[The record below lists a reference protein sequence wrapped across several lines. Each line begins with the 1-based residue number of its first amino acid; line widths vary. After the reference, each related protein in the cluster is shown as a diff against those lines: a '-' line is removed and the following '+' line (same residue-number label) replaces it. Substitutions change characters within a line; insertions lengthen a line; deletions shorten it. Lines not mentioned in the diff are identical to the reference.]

1 MEKISPMSCPGIK
14 HLLLLAG
21 VFLANIVSTHAQ
33 LVEWAKAVGSP
44 GANFG
49 FGLAVDDGQSVI
61 TTGWF
66 SGTVDFDPGAGVANR
81 SSNGGEDIY
90 VLKLDGNGQF
100 LWVLTFGGTGSDRGY
115 DIVTDNAASIY
126 VSGNFSSVVD
136 FQPGPGIDTRTAVG
150 SWDAFFLKIDFLG
163 NYQWVRSWGGNGDD
177 YGYALTH
184 DINGFVVVTGM
195 FSSTVDFDPSP
206 ASLLKSS
213 AGSFDIFV
221 SKFTDEGVF
230 IWNRTMGGSVADFS
244 YSVQCDD
251 AGNIF
256 HGGYFSGSV
265 DFDPGPGQLVLNV
278 QGSND
283 VYVQKMTST
292 GQHVWTR
299 GVQGVGNEFLHNIR
313 YNGLDQLYI
322 TGNFSGT
329 LDFNPGPAQ
338 NLHTSNGSFDA
349 YILTLDTN
357 GLYLWSRTFGGDG
370 NDLAV
375 TASPDRQGN
384 INVAGL
390 FMGGG
395 VDMDPGPGVRLRS
408 SNGGYDVFVSK
419 FSANGQLLWNIAFGG
434 TGNDEAWGIAAD
446 YAGNVHTTGPF
457 STTVDFDPGPIT
469 LSYSS
474 LGQTDIFVHKIRCGS
489 VHAISLTGCGSVVD
503 PFSGLVYTKSDTLID
518 TTTNQWECD
527 SVVIRYITVNPL
539 PVNPI
544 VNGNFAPPAQSLQQY
559 VLANYNATWQYN
571 WQVVGGVLAAATGP
585 NVFVNWGLGGQTGYL
600 ILRSQSNSSCFRSDT
615 LAVPIG
621 QMSSVGAES
630 AYALRVY
637 PVPAS
642 DYLNIESEDAL
653 LRIQMLDLSG
663 RFVQVAMEQ
672 QANHWKVDVRH
683 LAEGTYML
691 RLESRSKT
699 QYRLVQVRR

>member
-1 MEKISPMSCPGIK
+1 MSCHGIRR
-14 HLLLLAG
+14 LLLSAG
-21 VFLANIVSTHAQ
+21 VLLTNVISTHAQ

-100 LWVLTFGGTGSDRGY
+100 LWVLTFGGSGSDRGY
-115 DIVTDNAASIY
+115 DIVTDNAANIY
-126 VSGNFSSVVD
+126 VSGNFSSTVD

-150 SWDAFFLKIDFLG
+150 NWDAFFLKIDFLG

-195 FSSTVDFDPSP
+195 FSSTVDFDTSP

-230 IWNRTMGGSVADFS
+230 VWNRTMGGSAADFS

-265 DFDPGPGQLVLNV
+265 DFDPGPGQVILNV

-292 GQHVWTR
+292 GQHIWTR

-390 FMGGG
+390 FTGGN

-544 VNGNFAPPAQSLQQY
+544 VNGNFTPSAQSLQQY
-559 VLANYNATWQYN
+559 VLANYNAAWQYN

-585 NVFVNWGLGGQTGYL
+585 NVFVNWGSGGQTGYL
-600 ILRSQSNSSCFRSDT
+600 ILRSQRDSSCFRTDT
-615 LAVPIG
+615 LAVAIG
-621 QMSSVGAES
+621 QAASIHNKTLSSGT
-630 AYALRVY
+630 VY
-637 PVPAS
+637 PSPS
-642 DYLNIESEDAL
+642 TGYFYFDLNDE
-653 LRIQMLDLSG
+653 DLSFRLLDITG
-663 RFVQVAMEQ
+663 RSLLIGTAHEGDR
-672 QANHWKVDVRH
+672 WRIDVPH
-683 LAEGTYML
+683 LPPGNYV
-691 RLESRSKT
+691 LEAR
-699 QYRLVQVRR
+699 RGVEVVRKKIQIMVP